1 MNGLSE
7 IPMSEEKTRVDEES
21 LKATLP
27 VVWQILKA
35 ILFGSTMILQELT
48 ARIVESPLLSGPDR
62 KPTHT
67 PLLNNTY

>member
-7 IPMSEEKTRVDEES
+7 IPMSEKQKLVDEES

-35 ILFGSTMILQELT
+35 ILFSSIMILQELM
-48 ARIVESPLLSGPDR
+48 ARIAESPQLSGLDSQYISS
-62 KPTHT
+62 
-67 PLLNNTY
+67 PLCG